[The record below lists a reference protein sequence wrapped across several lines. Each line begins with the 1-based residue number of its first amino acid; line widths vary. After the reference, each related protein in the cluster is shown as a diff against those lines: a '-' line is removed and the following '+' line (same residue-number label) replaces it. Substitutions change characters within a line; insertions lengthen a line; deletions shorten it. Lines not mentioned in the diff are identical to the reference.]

1 MYKTQTIF
9 TNILCK
15 ETAWNHD
22 QKQTTMMGRKN
33 NVLPK
38 SQSGF
43 RKGQSTVDNLT
54 NLTVNIEDLSSK
66 KHDTLA
72 AFLDVSGAFNHV
84 NIEIMLQKLADTG
97 CPLNLIQFIKFQMY
111 GRIVTTELT
120 ENDSRR
126 ISRKVLQGGV
136 LTPLLYCIYVAKIT
150 DETPKSVRIS

>member
-1 MYKTQTIF
+1 M
-9 TNILCK
+9 
-15 ETAWNHD
+15 
-22 QKQTTMMGRKN
+22 
-33 NVLPK
+33 
-38 SQSGF
+38 
-43 RKGQSTVDNLT
+43 T
-54 NLTVNIEDLSSK
+54 NLTVNIENSFFK

-72 AFLDVSGAFNHV
+72 DFLDVSGAFNHV